1 MATGDAL
8 ECSSSSTARSACH
21 SRIPAFNA
29 PGRKARLFI
38 PNRKNRWELIQ
49 QQRLPEYR
57 RGQTN
62 KMLNRFHKPCFDTAL
77 NT

>member
-1 MATGDAL
+1 MPYTGPISTGCHFL
-8 ECSSSSTARSACH
+8 ER
-21 SRIPAFNA
+21 
-29 PGRKARLFI
+29 GLFI
-38 PNRKNRWELIQ
+38 PNPKNRWELIQ